1 MSVFEKVTDVGLE
14 VPTDIEINKMI
25 KELENEKQRRE
36 ILNETNAINEILEV
50 LHKHYD
56 TLGGEWFYINDNAE
70 FCLDTLM
77 IAFEDYLRNITHRQ
91 LEAEEG
97 SAD

>member
-14 VPTDIEINKMI
+14 IPTDKEIYEMIE
-25 KELENEKQRRE
+25 ELKNEKQRRE
-36 ILNETNAINEILEV
+36 TLNEINAIDEILEV

-56 TLGGEWFYINDNAE
+56 TLGGEWFYVSEDTE

-77 IAFEDYLRNITHRQ
+77 IAFEDYLRNITRRQ
-91 LEAEEG
+91 DTKES